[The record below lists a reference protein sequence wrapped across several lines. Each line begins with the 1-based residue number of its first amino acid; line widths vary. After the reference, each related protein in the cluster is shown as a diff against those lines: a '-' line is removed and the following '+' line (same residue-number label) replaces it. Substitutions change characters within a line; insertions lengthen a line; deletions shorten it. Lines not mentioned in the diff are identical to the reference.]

1 MKRLFKSPS
10 RLFQNGWL
18 VEVILFDLL
27 LSACSMF
34 EFRIRKGT
42 DRHEPHPKCP
52 TPAPRMW
59 GDNLLVAKRKQWAA
73 PPQTTMRRQPLWE
86 RGVHCILPA
95 HPPWRNLA
103 WSKRRQDG
111 MHLQWQL
118 FIPEDPGRSP
128 AIGRYS
134 RSISAVLTVLPCW
147 LQDKGETR
155 FWLHAWSTRSTKLFT
170 TSSLPLSLQS
180 IAAGSVATALNF
192 IL

>member
-10 RLFQNGWL
+10 WLFQNGWL
-18 VEVILFDLL
+18 VEGNLFDLL

-73 PPQTTMRRQPLWE
+73 PPQTTRRRQPLWE
-86 RGVHCILPA
+86 RGVHCILRA

-134 RSISAVLTVLPCW
+134 RSISAVLITRQRWNSVLT
-147 LQDKGETR
+147 TR
-155 FWLHAWSTRSTKLFT
+155 MEYTQHQALYDKLFT
-170 TSSLPLSLQS
+170 SLSSKYCGGFGCNSS
-180 IAAGSVATALNF
+180 
-192 IL
+192 

>member
-73 PPQTTMRRQPLWE
+73 PPPDNHAQATPLGTRCSLHTTRSSPLAQPCLVQKKARWYA
-86 RGVHCILPA
+86 PSMA
-95 HPPWRNLA
+95 NLY
-103 WSKRRQDG
+103 
-111 MHLQWQL
+111 
-118 FIPEDPGRSP
+118 PGRP
-128 AIGRYS
+128 RPIVGDLPVQQIDICGVDRV
-134 RSISAVLTVLPCW
+134 AVLITRQRWNSVLT
-147 LQDKGETR
+147 TR
-155 FWLHAWSTRSTKLFT
+155 MEYTQHQALYDKLFT
-170 TSSLPLSLQS
+170 SLSSKYCGGFGCNSS
-180 IAAGSVATALNF
+180 
-192 IL
+192 